1 MLFFRTFAVAMRKKL
16 YLYALYSLF
25 LLASCADKKPQQ
37 ELTPW
42 GTPVG
47 EVEAMDGSEED
58 GTAESTEDGDAGNQA
73 QQRGLSLSD
82 IQDNGELIMLT
93 VNGPTTYYDYHN
105 HGMGLQY
112 LLCEKFAQQ
121 IGVSLRVEECKDTTE
136 MIQKLQ
142 KGEGDIIAVPLPRH
156 ILKGGKTSP
165 GKTSPGKSS
174 AGKTSPGKS
183 SAGKTSPGKTS
194 DGKTLPDGN
203 HAADLQFC
211 GVTPDNGKTQWAV
224 IGGNKSLAD
233 TLNGWFKPKLIAEV
247 KKEESFLLS
256 TASIR
261 RHVYSPFLNRSK
273 GVISRYD
280 HLFMRYSGTA
290 RMDWRLMAA
299 QCYQE
304 SCFDPNAKSWAG
316 ACGLMQIMPS
326 TAAHLGLPMSAIHD
340 AEANVAAAARYMAEL
355 QGHFSDVGDPAQRAL
370 FALAAYNG
378 GFHHIRDAMA
388 LTRKHGGNP
397 QNWGHVREYVLRL
410 TQPAYYGDPVVK
422 YGYMR
427 GTETADYVDRIR
439 ARWSEY
445 CGGASFHES
454 YRGGSR
460 GPGIGRG
467 TDSFNGAPVKSK
479 RNYQRKY
486 HI

>member
-1 MLFFRTFAVAMRKKL
+1 MRKKL
-16 YLYALYSLF
+16 YLYAFYALI
-25 LLASCADKKPQQ
+25 LLGSCEEKKPQQ

-42 GTPVG
+42 GTPIG
-47 EVEAMDGSEED
+47 EVEGMSDGEEE
-58 GTAESTEDGDAGNQA
+58 GAEEAANKNTRQKGF
-73 QQRGLSLSD
+73 SLED
-82 IQDNGELIMLT
+82 IQENGELIMLT

-136 MIQKLQ
+136 MIQKLT
-142 KGEGDIIAVPLPRH
+142 KGEGDIITVPLSRKQT
-156 ILKGGKTSP
+156 KG
-165 GKTSPGKSS
+165 
-174 AGKTSPGKS
+174 
-183 SAGKTSPGKTS
+183 
-194 DGKTLPDGN
+194 
-203 HAADLQFC
+203 DLLFC
-211 GVTPDNGKTQWAV
+211 GVTPDSTRTQWAV
-224 IGGNKSLAD
+224 VGGNKSLAD
-233 TLNGWFKPKLIAEV
+233 TLNGWFKPKMIAET
-247 KKEESFLLS
+247 KKEENWLLS
-256 TASIR
+256 SASVT

-280 HLFMRYSGTA
+280 HLFQRYSGTA

-326 TAAHLGLPMSAIHD
+326 TADHLGLPMSAIHD
-340 AEANVAAAARYMAEL
+340 AESNVAAAAKYMAEL
-355 QGHFSDVGDPAQRAL
+355 QGHFSDIGDPTQRVL

-378 GFHHIRDAMA
+378 GFHHIRDAMT

-397 QNWGHVREYVLRL
+397 YNWGHVREYVLRL
-410 TQPAYYGDPVVK
+410 AQPAYYRDPVVK
-422 YGYMR
+422 YGFMR

-445 CGGASFHES
+445 CGGASFHDS

-460 GPGIGRG
+460 GIGG
-467 TDSFNGAPVKSK
+467 GAFHGAPMKSK

>member
-1 MLFFRTFAVAMRKKL
+1 MRKKL
-16 YLYALYSLF
+16 YLYAFYALI
-25 LLASCADKKPQQ
+25 LLGSCEEKKPQQ

-42 GTPVG
+42 GTPIG
-47 EVEAMDGSEED
+47 EVEGMSDGEEE
-58 GTAESTEDGDAGNQA
+58 GAEEAANKNTRQKGF
-73 QQRGLSLSD
+73 SLED
-82 IQDNGELIMLT
+82 IQENGELIMLT

-136 MIQKLQ
+136 MIQKLT
-142 KGEGDIIAVPLPRH
+142 KGEGDIIAVPLSRKQT
-156 ILKGGKTSP
+156 KG
-165 GKTSPGKSS
+165 
-174 AGKTSPGKS
+174 
-183 SAGKTSPGKTS
+183 
-194 DGKTLPDGN
+194 
-203 HAADLQFC
+203 DLLFC
-211 GVTPDNGKTQWAV
+211 GVTPDSTRTQWAV
-224 IGGNKSLAD
+224 VGGNKSLAD
-233 TLNGWFKPKLIAEV
+233 TLNGWFKPKMIAET
-247 KKEESFLLS
+247 KKEENWLLS
-256 TASIR
+256 SASVT

-280 HLFMRYSGTA
+280 HLFQRYSGTA

-326 TAAHLGLPMSAIHD
+326 TADHLGLPMSAIHD
-340 AEANVAAAARYMAEL
+340 AESNVAAAAKYMAEL
-355 QGHFSDVGDPAQRAL
+355 QGHFSDIGDPTQRVL

-378 GFHHIRDAMA
+378 GFHHIRDAMN

-397 QNWGHVREYVLRL
+397 YNWGHVREYVLRL
-410 TQPAYYGDPVVK
+410 AQPAYYRDPVVK
-422 YGYMR
+422 YGFMR

-445 CGGASFHES
+445 CGGASFHDS

-460 GPGIGRG
+460 GIGG
-467 TDSFNGAPVKSK
+467 GAFHGAPMKSK
-479 RNYQRKY
+479 RHYQGKY

>member
-1 MLFFRTFAVAMRKKL
+1 MRKKL
-16 YLYALYSLF
+16 YLYAFYALI
-25 LLASCADKKPQQ
+25 LLGSCEEKKPQQ

-42 GTPVG
+42 GTPIG
-47 EVEAMDGSEED
+47 EVEGMSDGEEE
-58 GTAESTEDGDAGNQA
+58 GAEEAANKNTRQKGF
-73 QQRGLSLSD
+73 SLED
-82 IQDNGELIMLT
+82 IQENGELIMLT

-136 MIQKLQ
+136 MIQKLT
-142 KGEGDIIAVPLPRH
+142 KGEGDIIAVPLSRKQT
-156 ILKGGKTSP
+156 KG
-165 GKTSPGKSS
+165 
-174 AGKTSPGKS
+174 
-183 SAGKTSPGKTS
+183 
-194 DGKTLPDGN
+194 
-203 HAADLQFC
+203 DLLFC
-211 GVTPDNGKTQWAV
+211 GVTPDSTRTQWAV
-224 IGGNKSLAD
+224 VGGNKSLAD
-233 TLNGWFKPKLIAEV
+233 TLNGWFKPKMIAET
-247 KKEESFLLS
+247 KKEENWLLS
-256 TASIR
+256 SASVT

-280 HLFMRYSGTA
+280 HLFQRYSGTA

-326 TAAHLGLPMSAIHD
+326 TADHLGLPMSAIHD
-340 AEANVAAAARYMAEL
+340 AESNVAAAAKYMAEL
-355 QGHFSDVGDPAQRAL
+355 QGHFSDIGDPTQRVL

-378 GFHHIRDAMA
+378 GFHHIRDAMT

-397 QNWGHVREYVLRL
+397 YNWGHVREYVLRL
-410 TQPAYYGDPVVK
+410 AQPAYYRDPVVK
-422 YGYMR
+422 YGFMR

-445 CGGASFHES
+445 CGGASFHDS
-454 YRGGSR
+454 YRGGNR
-460 GPGIGRG
+460 GIGG
-467 TDSFNGAPVKSK
+467 GAFHGAPMKSK
-479 RNYQRKY
+479 RHYQGKY

>member
-1 MLFFRTFAVAMRKKL
+1 MLDYTNILALICKLFCTFAPRMKNKV
-16 YLYALYSLF
+16 YLYALYAMF
-25 LLASCADKKPQQ
+25 LLISCADKKPQQ

-47 EVEAMDGSEED
+47 EVEGMDGGED
-58 GTAESTEDGDAGNQA
+58 SQTEDAKS
-73 QQRGLSLSD
+73 QQKSKHGLSLDD
-82 IQDNGELIMLT
+82 IQENGELIMLT

-105 HGMGLQY
+105 HGMGQQY

-142 KGEGDIIAVPLPRH
+142 RGEGDVIAVPLPR
-156 ILKGGKTSP
+156 KQTR
-165 GKTSPGKSS
+165 
-174 AGKTSPGKS
+174 
-183 SAGKTSPGKTS
+183 
-194 DGKTLPDGN
+194 GN
-203 HAADLQFC
+203 LLFC
-211 GVTPDNGKTQWAV
+211 GVTPDSTRTQWAV
-224 IGGNKSLAD
+224 VGGNKSLAD
-233 TLNGWFKPKLIAEV
+233 TLNRWFKPEMLAQV
-247 KKEESFLLS
+247 KREETWLLS
-256 TASIR
+256 SASIT

-280 HLFMRYSGTA
+280 HLFQRYSGTA

-340 AEANVAAAARYMAEL
+340 AEANIAASARYMAEL
-355 QGHFSDVGDPAQRAL
+355 QGHFQDVGDPSQRVL
-370 FALAAYNG
+370 FALASYNG
-378 GFHHIRDAMA
+378 GYFHIRDAMA

-397 QNWGHVREYVLRL
+397 YNWGSVREYVLRL
-410 TQPAYYGDPVVK
+410 SQPAYYHDPAVK

-445 CGGASFHES
+445 SGGARFHES
-454 YRGGSR
+454 YRGGAR
-460 GPGIGRG
+460 GSGAFGG
-467 TDSFNGAPVKSK
+467 GSFHGAPVKSK
-479 RNYQRKY
+479 RHYQNKY

>member
-1 MLFFRTFAVAMRKKL
+1 MRKKL
-16 YLYALYSLF
+16 YLYAFYALI
-25 LLASCADKKPQQ
+25 LLGSCENKKPQQ

-42 GTPVG
+42 GTPIG
-47 EVEAMDGSEED
+47 EVEGMSDGEEE
-58 GTAESTEDGDAGNQA
+58 GAEEAANKNTRQKGF
-73 QQRGLSLSD
+73 SLED
-82 IQDNGELIMLT
+82 IQENGELIMLT

-136 MIQKLQ
+136 MIQKLT
-142 KGEGDIIAVPLPRH
+142 KGEGDIIAVPLSRKQT
-156 ILKGGKTSP
+156 KG
-165 GKTSPGKSS
+165 
-174 AGKTSPGKS
+174 
-183 SAGKTSPGKTS
+183 
-194 DGKTLPDGN
+194 
-203 HAADLQFC
+203 DLLFC
-211 GVTPDNGKTQWAV
+211 GVTPDSTRTQWAV
-224 IGGNKSLAD
+224 VGGNKSLAD
-233 TLNGWFKPKLIAEV
+233 TLNGWFKPKMIAET
-247 KKEESFLLS
+247 KKEENWLLS
-256 TASIR
+256 SASVT

-280 HLFMRYSGTA
+280 HLFQRYSGTA

-326 TAAHLGLPMSAIHD
+326 TADHLGLPMSAIHD
-340 AEANVAAAARYMAEL
+340 AESNVAAAAKYMAEL
-355 QGHFSDVGDPAQRAL
+355 QGHFSDIGDPTQRVL

-378 GFHHIRDAMA
+378 GYHHIRDAMT

-397 QNWGHVREYVLRL
+397 YNWGHVREYVLRL
-410 TQPAYYGDPVVK
+410 AQPAYYRDPVVK
-422 YGYMR
+422 YGFMR

-445 CGGASFHES
+445 CGGASFHDS

-460 GPGIGRG
+460 GIGG
-467 TDSFNGAPVKSK
+467 GAFHGAPMKSK
-479 RNYQRKY
+479 RHYQGKY

>member
-1 MLFFRTFAVAMRKKL
+1 MRKKL
-16 YLYALYSLF
+16 YLYAFYALI
-25 LLASCADKKPQQ
+25 LLGSCEEKKPQQ

-42 GTPVG
+42 GTPIG
-47 EVEAMDGSEED
+47 EVEGMSDGEEE
-58 GTAESTEDGDAGNQA
+58 GAEEAANKNTRQKGF
-73 QQRGLSLSD
+73 SLED
-82 IQDNGELIMLT
+82 IQENGELIMLT

-136 MIQKLQ
+136 MIQKLT
-142 KGEGDIIAVPLPRH
+142 KGEGDIIAVPLSRKQA
-156 ILKGGKTSP
+156 KG
-165 GKTSPGKSS
+165 
-174 AGKTSPGKS
+174 
-183 SAGKTSPGKTS
+183 
-194 DGKTLPDGN
+194 
-203 HAADLQFC
+203 DLLFC
-211 GVTPDNGKTQWAV
+211 GVTPDSTRTQWAV
-224 IGGNKSLAD
+224 VGGNKSLAD
-233 TLNGWFKPKLIAEV
+233 TLNGWFKPKMIAET
-247 KKEESFLLS
+247 KKEENWLLS
-256 TASIR
+256 SASVT

-280 HLFMRYSGTA
+280 HLFQRYSGTA

-326 TAAHLGLPMSAIHD
+326 TADHLGLPMSAIHD
-340 AEANVAAAARYMAEL
+340 AESNVAAAAKYMAEL
-355 QGHFSDVGDPAQRAL
+355 QGHFSDIGDPTQRVL

-378 GFHHIRDAMA
+378 GFHHIRDAMT

-397 QNWGHVREYVLRL
+397 YNWGHVREYVLRL
-410 TQPAYYGDPVVK
+410 AQPAYYRDPVVK
-422 YGYMR
+422 YGFMR

-445 CGGASFHES
+445 CGGASFHDS

-460 GPGIGRG
+460 GIGG
-467 TDSFNGAPVKSK
+467 GAFHGAPMKSK
-479 RNYQRKY
+479 RHYQGKY

>member
-1 MLFFRTFAVAMRKKL
+1 MRKKL
-16 YLYALYSLF
+16 YLYTFYALI
-25 LLASCADKKPQQ
+25 LLGSCEEKKPQQ

-42 GTPVG
+42 GTPIG
-47 EVEAMDGSEED
+47 EVEGMSDGEEE
-58 GTAESTEDGDAGNQA
+58 GAEEAANKNTRQKGF
-73 QQRGLSLSD
+73 SLED
-82 IQDNGELIMLT
+82 IQENGELIMLT

-136 MIQKLQ
+136 MIQKLT
-142 KGEGDIIAVPLPRH
+142 KGEGDIIAVPLSRKQT
-156 ILKGGKTSP
+156 KG
-165 GKTSPGKSS
+165 
-174 AGKTSPGKS
+174 
-183 SAGKTSPGKTS
+183 
-194 DGKTLPDGN
+194 
-203 HAADLQFC
+203 DLLFC
-211 GVTPDNGKTQWAV
+211 GVTPDSTRTQWAV
-224 IGGNKSLAD
+224 VGGNKSLAD
-233 TLNGWFKPKLIAEV
+233 TLNGWFKPKMIAET
-247 KKEESFLLS
+247 KKEENWLLS
-256 TASIR
+256 SASVT

-280 HLFMRYSGTA
+280 HLFQRYSGTA

-326 TAAHLGLPMSAIHD
+326 TADHLGLPMSAIHD
-340 AEANVAAAARYMAEL
+340 AESNVAAAAKYMAEL
-355 QGHFSDVGDPAQRAL
+355 QGHFSDIGDPTQRVL

-378 GFHHIRDAMA
+378 GFHHIRDAMN

-397 QNWGHVREYVLRL
+397 YNWGHVREYVLRL
-410 TQPAYYGDPVVK
+410 AQPAYYRDPVVK
-422 YGYMR
+422 YGFMR

-445 CGGASFHES
+445 CGGASFHDS

-460 GPGIGRG
+460 GIGG
-467 TDSFNGAPVKSK
+467 GAFHGAPMKSK
-479 RNYQRKY
+479 RHYQGKY

>member
-1 MLFFRTFAVAMRKKL
+1 MKNKV
-16 YLYALYSLF
+16 YLYALYALI

-47 EVEAMDGSEED
+47 EVEGMDGGED
-58 GTAESTEDGDAGNQA
+58 GQADGEKSPQKPKH
-73 QQRGLSLSD
+73 GLSLND
-82 IQDNGELIMLT
+82 IQENGELIMLT

-105 HGMGLQY
+105 HGMGQQY

-142 KGEGDIIAVPLPRH
+142 AGQGDVIAVPLPR
-156 ILKGGKTSP
+156 KQTR
-165 GKTSPGKSS
+165 
-174 AGKTSPGKS
+174 
-183 SAGKTSPGKTS
+183 
-194 DGKTLPDGN
+194 GN
-203 HAADLQFC
+203 LLFC
-211 GVTPDNGKTQWAV
+211 GVTPDNTRTQWAV
-224 IGGNKSLAD
+224 VGGNKSLAD
-233 TLNGWFKPKLIAEV
+233 TLNRWFKPEMLAQV
-247 KKEESFLLS
+247 KREETWLLS
-256 TASIR
+256 SASIT

-280 HLFMRYSGTA
+280 HLFQRYSGTA

-340 AEANVAAAARYMAEL
+340 AEANIAASARYMAEL
-355 QGHFSDVGDPAQRAL
+355 QGHFQDVGDPSQRVL
-370 FALAAYNG
+370 FALASYNG
-378 GFHHIRDAMA
+378 GYFHIRDAMA

-397 QNWGHVREYVLRL
+397 YNWGSVREYVLRL
-410 TQPAYYGDPVVK
+410 SQPAYYHDPAVK

-445 CGGASFHES
+445 SGGASFHES
-454 YRGGSR
+454 YRGGAR
-460 GPGIGRG
+460 GSSGFGG
-467 TDSFNGAPVKSK
+467 GGFHGAPVKSK
-479 RNYQRKY
+479 RHYQNKY

>member
-1 MLFFRTFAVAMRKKL
+1 MRKKL
-16 YLYALYSLF
+16 YLYAFYALI
-25 LLASCADKKPQQ
+25 LLGSCEEKKPQQ

-42 GTPVG
+42 GTPIG
-47 EVEAMDGSEED
+47 EVEGMSDGEEE
-58 GTAESTEDGDAGNQA
+58 GAEEAANKNTRQKGF
-73 QQRGLSLSD
+73 SLED
-82 IQDNGELIMLT
+82 IQENGELIMLT

-136 MIQKLQ
+136 MIQKLT
-142 KGEGDIIAVPLPRH
+142 KGEGDIIAVPLSRKQT
-156 ILKGGKTSP
+156 KG
-165 GKTSPGKSS
+165 
-174 AGKTSPGKS
+174 
-183 SAGKTSPGKTS
+183 
-194 DGKTLPDGN
+194 
-203 HAADLQFC
+203 DLLFC
-211 GVTPDNGKTQWAV
+211 GVTPDSTRTQWAV
-224 IGGNKSLAD
+224 VGGNKSLAD
-233 TLNGWFKPKLIAEV
+233 TLNGWFKPKMIVET
-247 KKEESFLLS
+247 KKEENWLLS
-256 TASIR
+256 SASVT

-280 HLFMRYSGTA
+280 HLFQRYSGTA

-326 TAAHLGLPMSAIHD
+326 TADHLGLPMSAIHD
-340 AEANVAAAARYMAEL
+340 AESNVAAAAKYMAEL
-355 QGHFSDVGDPAQRAL
+355 QGHFSDIGDPTQRVL

-378 GFHHIRDAMA
+378 GFHHIRDAMT

-397 QNWGHVREYVLRL
+397 YNWGHVREYVLRL
-410 TQPAYYGDPVVK
+410 AQPAYYRDPVVK
-422 YGYMR
+422 YGFMR

-445 CGGASFHES
+445 CGGASFHDS

-460 GPGIGRG
+460 GIGG
-467 TDSFNGAPVKSK
+467 GAFHGAPMKSK
-479 RNYQRKY
+479 RHYQGKY

>member
-1 MLFFRTFAVAMRKKL
+1 MRKKL
-16 YLYALYSLF
+16 YLYAFYALI
-25 LLASCADKKPQQ
+25 LLGSCEEKKPQQ

-42 GTPVG
+42 GTPIG
-47 EVEAMDGSEED
+47 EVESMSDGEEE
-58 GTAESTEDGDAGNQA
+58 GAEEAANKNTIQKGF
-73 QQRGLSLSD
+73 SLED
-82 IQDNGELIMLT
+82 IQENGELIMLT

-136 MIQKLQ
+136 MIQKLT
-142 KGEGDIIAVPLPRH
+142 KGEGDIIAVPLSRKQT
-156 ILKGGKTSP
+156 KG
-165 GKTSPGKSS
+165 
-174 AGKTSPGKS
+174 
-183 SAGKTSPGKTS
+183 
-194 DGKTLPDGN
+194 
-203 HAADLQFC
+203 DLLFC
-211 GVTPDNGKTQWAV
+211 GVTPDSTRTQWAV
-224 IGGNKSLAD
+224 VGGNKSLAD
-233 TLNGWFKPKLIAEV
+233 TLNGWFKPKMIAEP
-247 KKEESFLLS
+247 KKEENWLLS
-256 TASIR
+256 TASVT

-280 HLFMRYSGTA
+280 HLFQRYSGTA

-326 TAAHLGLPMSAIHD
+326 TADHLGLPMSAIHD
-340 AEANVAAAARYMAEL
+340 AESNVAAAAKYMAEL
-355 QGHFSDVGDPAQRAL
+355 QGHFSDIGDPTQRVL

-378 GFHHIRDAMA
+378 GFHHIRDAMT

-397 QNWGHVREYVLRL
+397 YNWGHVREYVLRL
-410 TQPAYYGDPVVK
+410 AQPAYYRDPVVK
-422 YGYMR
+422 YGFMR

-445 CGGASFHES
+445 CGGASFHDS

-460 GPGIGRG
+460 GIGG
-467 TDSFNGAPVKSK
+467 GAFHGAPMKSK
-479 RNYQRKY
+479 RHYQGKY

>member
-47 EVEAMDGSEED
+47 EVESMDGSDEE
-58 GTAESTEDGDAGNQA
+58 ESDENAADGDAGAQA

-156 ILKGGKTSP
+156 ILKGGKS
-165 GKTSPGKSS
+165 SAGKSS
-174 AGKTSPGKS
+174 AGKSSGGKNQAAGKS
-183 SAGKTSPGKTS
+183 S
-194 DGKTLPDGN
+194 DGKTLPNGN

-224 IGGNKSLAD
+224 VGGNKSLAD

-410 TQPAYYGDPVVK
+410 TQPAYYRDPAVK
-422 YGYMR
+422 YGFMR

-479 RNYQRKY
+479 RNYQKKY

>member
-1 MLFFRTFAVAMRKKL
+1 MRKKL
-16 YLYALYSLF
+16 YLYAFYALI
-25 LLASCADKKPQQ
+25 LLGSCEEKKPQQ

-42 GTPVG
+42 GTPIG
-47 EVEAMDGSEED
+47 EVEGMSDGEE
-58 GTAESTEDGDAGNQA
+58 GTADESANKNKRQKGF
-73 QQRGLSLSD
+73 SLED
-82 IQDNGELIMLT
+82 IQENGELIMLT

-136 MIQKLQ
+136 MIQKLS
-142 KGEGDIIAVPLPRH
+142 KGEGDIIAVPLSRKQT
-156 ILKGGKTSP
+156 KG
-165 GKTSPGKSS
+165 
-174 AGKTSPGKS
+174 
-183 SAGKTSPGKTS
+183 
-194 DGKTLPDGN
+194 
-203 HAADLQFC
+203 DLLFC
-211 GVTPDNGKTQWAV
+211 GVTPDSTRTQWAV
-224 IGGNKSLAD
+224 VGGNKSLAD
-233 TLNGWFKPKLIAEV
+233 TLNGWFKPKMIAET
-247 KKEESFLLS
+247 KKEESWLLS
-256 TASIR
+256 SASVT

-280 HLFMRYSGTA
+280 HLFQRYSGTA

-326 TAAHLGLPMSAIHD
+326 TADHLGLPMSAIHD
-340 AEANVAAAARYMAEL
+340 AESNVAAAAKYMAEL
-355 QGHFSDVGDPAQRAL
+355 QGHFSDIGDPTQRVL

-378 GFHHIRDAMA
+378 GFHHIRDAMN

-397 QNWGHVREYVLRL
+397 YNWGHVREYVLRL
-410 TQPAYYGDPVVK
+410 AQPAYYRDPVVK
-422 YGYMR
+422 YGFMR

-445 CGGASFHES
+445 CGDASFHDS

-460 GPGIGRG
+460 GIGG
-467 TDSFNGAPVKSK
+467 GAFHGAPMKSK
-479 RNYQRKY
+479 RHYQGKY

>member
-1 MLFFRTFAVAMRKKL
+1 MKNKV
-16 YLYALYSLF
+16 YLYAIYALLS
-25 LLASCADKKPQQ
+25 LASCADKKPQQ

-47 EVEAMDGSEED
+47 EEAGVSDSEGAE
-58 GTAESTEDGDAGNQA
+58 GGKAQTAQSIA
-73 QQRGLSLSD
+73 QKGLSLED

-136 MIQKLQ
+136 MLNKLD
-142 KGEGDIIAVPLPRH
+142 KGEGDIIAVPLPKD
-156 ILKGGKTSP
+156 IMKTP
-165 GKTSPGKSS
+165 NKLNRAKNRD
-174 AGKTSPGKS
+174 KQN
-183 SAGKTSPGKTS
+183 
-194 DGKTLPDGN
+194 GN
-203 HAADLQFC
+203 LLFC
-211 GVTPDNGKTQWAV
+211 GVTPDSGKTQWAV
-224 IGGNKSLAD
+224 VGGNTSLAD
-233 TLNGWFKPKLIAEV
+233 TLNRWFKPQMIAEA
-247 KKEESFLLS
+247 KREESWLLS
-256 TASIR
+256 SASIT

-326 TAAHLGLPMSAIHD
+326 TAAHLGLPMSVIHEP
-340 AEANVAAAARYMAEL
+340 EANVAAAARYMAEL
-355 QGHFSDVGDPAQRAL
+355 QGHFSDVGDPAQRVL

-397 QNWGHVREYVLRL
+397 QNWGSVREFVLRL
-410 TQPAYYGDPVVK
+410 SQPAYYCDPTVK

-445 CGGASFHES
+445 NGGASFHES

-460 GPGIGRG
+460 GSSGFGGG
-467 TDSFNGAPVKSK
+467 TFHGAPMRSK
-479 RNYQRKY
+479 RHYQGKY

>member
-1 MLFFRTFAVAMRKKL
+1 MRKKL
-16 YLYALYSLF
+16 YLYAFYALI
-25 LLASCADKKPQQ
+25 LLGSCEEKKPQQ

-42 GTPVG
+42 GTPIG
-47 EVEAMDGSEED
+47 EVEGMSDGEEGAAD
-58 GTAESTEDGDAGNQA
+58 ESANKNTRQKGF
-73 QQRGLSLSD
+73 SLED
-82 IQDNGELIMLT
+82 IQENGELIMLT

-136 MIQKLQ
+136 MIQKLT
-142 KGEGDIIAVPLPRH
+142 KGEGDIIAVPLSRKQT
-156 ILKGGKTSP
+156 KG
-165 GKTSPGKSS
+165 
-174 AGKTSPGKS
+174 
-183 SAGKTSPGKTS
+183 
-194 DGKTLPDGN
+194 
-203 HAADLQFC
+203 DLLFC
-211 GVTPDNGKTQWAV
+211 GVTPDSTRTQWAV
-224 IGGNKSLAD
+224 VGGNKSLAD
-233 TLNGWFKPKLIAEV
+233 TLNGWFKPKMIAET
-247 KKEESFLLS
+247 KKEENWLLS
-256 TASIR
+256 SASVT

-280 HLFMRYSGTA
+280 HLFQRYSGTA

-326 TAAHLGLPMSAIHD
+326 TADHLGLPMSAIHD
-340 AEANVAAAARYMAEL
+340 AESNVAAAAKYMAEL
-355 QGHFSDVGDPAQRAL
+355 QGHFSDIGDPTQRVL

-378 GFHHIRDAMA
+378 GFHHIRDAMN

-397 QNWGHVREYVLRL
+397 YNWGHVREYVLRL
-410 TQPAYYGDPVVK
+410 AQPAYYRDPVVK
-422 YGYMR
+422 YGFMR

-445 CGGASFHES
+445 CGGASFHDS
-454 YRGGSR
+454 YHGGSR
-460 GPGIGRG
+460 GIGG
-467 TDSFNGAPVKSK
+467 GAFHGAPMKSK
-479 RNYQRKY
+479 RHYQGKY

>member
-1 MLFFRTFAVAMRKKL
+1 MRKKL
-16 YLYALYSLF
+16 YLYAFYALI
-25 LLASCADKKPQQ
+25 LLGSCEEKKPQQ

-42 GTPVG
+42 GTPIG
-47 EVEAMDGSEED
+47 EVEGMSDGEEE
-58 GTAESTEDGDAGNQA
+58 GAEEAANKNTRQKGF
-73 QQRGLSLSD
+73 SLED
-82 IQDNGELIMLT
+82 IQENGELIMLT

-136 MIQKLQ
+136 MIQKLT
-142 KGEGDIIAVPLPRH
+142 KGEGDIIAVPLSRKQT
-156 ILKGGKTSP
+156 KG
-165 GKTSPGKSS
+165 
-174 AGKTSPGKS
+174 
-183 SAGKTSPGKTS
+183 
-194 DGKTLPDGN
+194 
-203 HAADLQFC
+203 DLLFC
-211 GVTPDNGKTQWAV
+211 GVTPDSTRTQWAV
-224 IGGNKSLAD
+224 VGGNKSLAD
-233 TLNGWFKPKLIAEV
+233 TLNGWFKPKMIAET
-247 KKEESFLLS
+247 KKEESWLLS
-256 TASIR
+256 SASVT

-280 HLFMRYSGTA
+280 HLFQRYSGTA

-326 TAAHLGLPMSAIHD
+326 TADHLGLPMSAIHD
-340 AEANVAAAARYMAEL
+340 AESNVAAAAKYMAEL
-355 QGHFSDVGDPAQRAL
+355 QGHFSDIGDPTQRVL

-378 GFHHIRDAMA
+378 GFHHIRDAMN

-397 QNWGHVREYVLRL
+397 YNWGHVREYVLRL
-410 TQPAYYGDPVVK
+410 AQPAYYRDPVVK
-422 YGYMR
+422 YGFMR

-445 CGGASFHES
+445 CGGASFHDS

-460 GPGIGRG
+460 GIGG
-467 TDSFNGAPVKSK
+467 GAFHGAPMKSK
-479 RNYQRKY
+479 RHYQGKY

>member
-1 MLFFRTFAVAMRKKL
+1 MRKKL
-16 YLYALYSLF
+16 YLYAFYALI
-25 LLASCADKKPQQ
+25 LLGSCEEKKPQQ

-42 GTPVG
+42 GTPIG
-47 EVEAMDGSEED
+47 EVEGMSDGEEEGAD
-58 GTAESTEDGDAGNQA
+58 ESANKNKRQKGF
-73 QQRGLSLSD
+73 SLED
-82 IQDNGELIMLT
+82 IQENGELIMLT

-136 MIQKLQ
+136 MIQKLT
-142 KGEGDIIAVPLPRH
+142 KGEGDIIAVPLSRKQT
-156 ILKGGKTSP
+156 KG
-165 GKTSPGKSS
+165 
-174 AGKTSPGKS
+174 
-183 SAGKTSPGKTS
+183 
-194 DGKTLPDGN
+194 
-203 HAADLQFC
+203 DLLFC
-211 GVTPDNGKTQWAV
+211 GVTPDSTRTQWAV
-224 IGGNKSLAD
+224 VGGNKSLAD
-233 TLNGWFKPKLIAEV
+233 TLNGWFKPKMIAET
-247 KKEESFLLS
+247 KKEENWLLS
-256 TASIR
+256 SASVT

-280 HLFMRYSGTA
+280 HLFQRYSGTA

-326 TAAHLGLPMSAIHD
+326 TADHLGLPMSAIHD
-340 AEANVAAAARYMAEL
+340 AESNVAAAAKYMAEL
-355 QGHFSDVGDPAQRAL
+355 QGHFSDIGDPTQRVL

-378 GFHHIRDAMA
+378 GFHHIRDAMN

-397 QNWGHVREYVLRL
+397 YNWGHVREYVLRL
-410 TQPAYYGDPVVK
+410 AQPAYYRDPVVK
-422 YGYMR
+422 YGFMR

-445 CGGASFHES
+445 CGGASFHDS

-460 GPGIGRG
+460 GIGG
-467 TDSFNGAPVKSK
+467 GAFHGAPMKSK
-479 RNYQRKY
+479 RHYQGKY

>member
-1 MLFFRTFAVAMRKKL
+1 MLFFCTFAVAMRKKL
-16 YLYALYSLF
+16 YLYTLYSLF

-47 EVEAMDGSEED
+47 EVESMDGSDEE
-58 GTAESTEDGDAGNQA
+58 ESDENAADGDAGFQA

-136 MIQKLQ
+136 MIQKLT
-142 KGEGDIIAVPLPRH
+142 KGEGDIIAVPLSRKQT
-156 ILKGGKTSP
+156 KG
-165 GKTSPGKSS
+165 
-174 AGKTSPGKS
+174 
-183 SAGKTSPGKTS
+183 
-194 DGKTLPDGN
+194 
-203 HAADLQFC
+203 DLLFC
-211 GVTPDNGKTQWAV
+211 GVTPDSTRTQWAV
-224 IGGNKSLAD
+224 VGGNKSLAD
-233 TLNGWFKPKLIAEV
+233 TLNGWFKPKMIAET
-247 KKEESFLLS
+247 KKEENWLLS
-256 TASIR
+256 SASVT

-280 HLFMRYSGTA
+280 HLFQRYSGTA

-326 TAAHLGLPMSAIHD
+326 TADHLGLPMSAIHD
-340 AEANVAAAARYMAEL
+340 AESNVAAAAKYMAEL
-355 QGHFSDVGDPAQRAL
+355 QGHFSDIGDPTQRVL

-378 GFHHIRDAMA
+378 GFHHIRDAMN

-397 QNWGHVREYVLRL
+397 YNWGHVREYVLRL
-410 TQPAYYGDPVVK
+410 AQPAYYRDPVVK
-422 YGYMR
+422 YGFMR

-445 CGGASFHES
+445 CGGASFHDS

-460 GPGIGRG
+460 GIGG
-467 TDSFNGAPVKSK
+467 GAFHGAPMKSK
-479 RNYQRKY
+479 RHYQGKY

>member
-1 MLFFRTFAVAMRKKL
+1 MRKKL
-16 YLYALYSLF
+16 YLYAFYALI
-25 LLASCADKKPQQ
+25 LLGSCENKKPQQ

-42 GTPVG
+42 GTPIG
-47 EVEAMDGSEED
+47 EVEGMSDGEEE
-58 GTAESTEDGDAGNQA
+58 GAEEAANKNKRQKGF
-73 QQRGLSLSD
+73 SLED
-82 IQDNGELIMLT
+82 IQENGELIMLT

-136 MIQKLQ
+136 MIQKLT
-142 KGEGDIIAVPLPRH
+142 KGEGDIIAVPLSRKQT
-156 ILKGGKTSP
+156 KG
-165 GKTSPGKSS
+165 
-174 AGKTSPGKS
+174 
-183 SAGKTSPGKTS
+183 
-194 DGKTLPDGN
+194 
-203 HAADLQFC
+203 DLLFC
-211 GVTPDNGKTQWAV
+211 GVTPDSTRTQWAV
-224 IGGNKSLAD
+224 VGGNKSLAD
-233 TLNGWFKPKLIAEV
+233 TLNGWFKPKMIAET
-247 KKEESFLLS
+247 KKEENWLLS
-256 TASIR
+256 SASVT

-280 HLFMRYSGTA
+280 HLFQRYSGTA

-326 TAAHLGLPMSAIHD
+326 TADHLGLPMSAIHD
-340 AEANVAAAARYMAEL
+340 AESNVAAAAKYMAEL
-355 QGHFSDVGDPAQRAL
+355 QGHFSDIGDPTQRVL

-378 GFHHIRDAMA
+378 GFHHIRDAMN

-397 QNWGHVREYVLRL
+397 YNWGHVREYVLRL
-410 TQPAYYGDPVVK
+410 AQPAYYRDPVVK
-422 YGYMR
+422 YGFMR

-445 CGGASFHES
+445 CGGASFHDS

-460 GPGIGRG
+460 GIGG
-467 TDSFNGAPVKSK
+467 GAFHGAPMKSK
-479 RNYQRKY
+479 RHYQGKY

>member
-1 MLFFRTFAVAMRKKL
+1 MRKKL
-16 YLYALYSLF
+16 YLYAFYALI
-25 LLASCADKKPQQ
+25 LLGSCEEKKPQQ

-42 GTPVG
+42 GTPIG
-47 EVEAMDGSEED
+47 EVEGMSDGEEGAAD
-58 GTAESTEDGDAGNQA
+58 ESANKNKRQKGF
-73 QQRGLSLSD
+73 SLED
-82 IQDNGELIMLT
+82 IQENGELIMLT

-136 MIQKLQ
+136 MIQKLT
-142 KGEGDIIAVPLPRH
+142 KGEGDIIAVPLSRKQP
-156 ILKGGKTSP
+156 KG
-165 GKTSPGKSS
+165 
-174 AGKTSPGKS
+174 
-183 SAGKTSPGKTS
+183 
-194 DGKTLPDGN
+194 
-203 HAADLQFC
+203 DLLFC
-211 GVTPDNGKTQWAV
+211 GVTPDSTRTQWAV
-224 IGGNKSLAD
+224 VGGNKSLAD
-233 TLNGWFKPKLIAEV
+233 TLNGWFKPKMIAET
-247 KKEESFLLS
+247 KKEENWLLS
-256 TASIR
+256 SASVT

-280 HLFMRYSGTA
+280 HLFQRYSGTA

-326 TAAHLGLPMSAIHD
+326 TADHLGLPMSAIHD
-340 AEANVAAAARYMAEL
+340 AESNVAAAAKYMAEL
-355 QGHFSDVGDPAQRAL
+355 QGHFSDIGDPTQRVL

-378 GFHHIRDAMA
+378 GFHHIRDAMN

-397 QNWGHVREYVLRL
+397 YNWGHVREYVLRL
-410 TQPAYYGDPVVK
+410 AQPAYYRDPVVK
-422 YGYMR
+422 YGFMR

-445 CGGASFHES
+445 CGGASFHDS

-460 GPGIGRG
+460 GIGG
-467 TDSFNGAPVKSK
+467 GAFHGAPMKSK
-479 RNYQRKY
+479 RHYQVNTIYSIKASAY
-486 HI
+486 VFAEAFYVSMNIK

>member
-1 MLFFRTFAVAMRKKL
+1 MRKKL
-16 YLYALYSLF
+16 YLYAFYALI
-25 LLASCADKKPQQ
+25 LLGSCEEKKPQQ

-42 GTPVG
+42 GTPIG
-47 EVEAMDGSEED
+47 EVKGMSDGEE
-58 GTAESTEDGDAGNQA
+58 GTADESANKNKRQKGF
-73 QQRGLSLSD
+73 SLED
-82 IQDNGELIMLT
+82 IQENGELIMLT

-136 MIQKLQ
+136 MIQKLT
-142 KGEGDIIAVPLPRH
+142 KGEGDIIAVPLSRKQT
-156 ILKGGKTSP
+156 KG
-165 GKTSPGKSS
+165 
-174 AGKTSPGKS
+174 
-183 SAGKTSPGKTS
+183 
-194 DGKTLPDGN
+194 
-203 HAADLQFC
+203 DLLFC
-211 GVTPDNGKTQWAV
+211 GVTPDSTRTQWAV
-224 IGGNKSLAD
+224 VGGNKSLAD
-233 TLNGWFKPKLIAEV
+233 TLNGWFKPKMIAET
-247 KKEESFLLS
+247 KKEENWLLS
-256 TASIR
+256 SASVT

-280 HLFMRYSGTA
+280 YLFQRYSGTA

-326 TAAHLGLPMSAIHD
+326 TADHLGLPMSAIHD
-340 AEANVAAAARYMAEL
+340 AESNVAAAAKYMAEL
-355 QGHFSDVGDPAQRAL
+355 QGHFSDIGDPTQRVL

-378 GFHHIRDAMA
+378 GFHHIRDAMN

-397 QNWGHVREYVLRL
+397 YNWGHVREYVLRL
-410 TQPAYYGDPVVK
+410 AQPAYYRDPVVK
-422 YGYMR
+422 YGFMR

-445 CGGASFHES
+445 CGGASFHDS
-454 YRGGSR
+454 YRGGR
-460 GPGIGRG
+460 RGIGG
-467 TDSFNGAPVKSK
+467 GAFHGAPMKSK
-479 RNYQRKY
+479 RHYQGKY

>member
-1 MLFFRTFAVAMRKKL
+1 MRKKL
-16 YLYALYSLF
+16 YLYAFYALI
-25 LLASCADKKPQQ
+25 LLGSCEEKKPQQ

-42 GTPVG
+42 GTPIG
-47 EVEAMDGSEED
+47 EVESMSDGEEE
-58 GTAESTEDGDAGNQA
+58 GAEEAANKNTIQKGF
-73 QQRGLSLSD
+73 SLED
-82 IQDNGELIMLT
+82 IQENGELIMLT

-136 MIQKLQ
+136 MIQKLT
-142 KGEGDIIAVPLPRH
+142 KGEGDIIAVPLSRKQT
-156 ILKGGKTSP
+156 KG
-165 GKTSPGKSS
+165 
-174 AGKTSPGKS
+174 
-183 SAGKTSPGKTS
+183 
-194 DGKTLPDGN
+194 
-203 HAADLQFC
+203 DLLFC
-211 GVTPDNGKTQWAV
+211 GVTPDSTRTQWAV
-224 IGGNKSLAD
+224 VGGNKSLAD
-233 TLNGWFKPKLIAEV
+233 TLNGWFKPKMIAET
-247 KKEESFLLS
+247 KKEENWLLS
-256 TASIR
+256 TASVT

-280 HLFMRYSGTA
+280 HLFQRYSGTA

-326 TAAHLGLPMSAIHD
+326 TADHLGLPMSAIHD
-340 AEANVAAAARYMAEL
+340 AESNVAAAAKYMAEL
-355 QGHFSDVGDPAQRAL
+355 QGHFSDIGDPTQRVL

-378 GFHHIRDAMA
+378 GFHHIRDAMT

-397 QNWGHVREYVLRL
+397 YNWGHVREYVLRL
-410 TQPAYYGDPVVK
+410 AQPAYYRNPVVK
-422 YGYMR
+422 YGFMR

-445 CGGASFHES
+445 CGGASFHDS

-460 GPGIGRG
+460 GIGG
-467 TDSFNGAPVKSK
+467 GAFHGAPMKSK
-479 RNYQRKY
+479 RHYQGKY

>member
-1 MLFFRTFAVAMRKKL
+1 MRKKL
-16 YLYALYSLF
+16 YLYAFYALI
-25 LLASCADKKPQQ
+25 LLGSCEEKKPQQ

-42 GTPVG
+42 GTPIG
-47 EVEAMDGSEED
+47 EVEGMSDGEEE
-58 GTAESTEDGDAGNQA
+58 GAEEAANKNTRQKGF
-73 QQRGLSLSD
+73 SLED
-82 IQDNGELIMLT
+82 IQENGELIMLT

-136 MIQKLQ
+136 MIQKLT
-142 KGEGDIIAVPLPRH
+142 KGEGDIIAVPLSRKQT
-156 ILKGGKTSP
+156 KG
-165 GKTSPGKSS
+165 
-174 AGKTSPGKS
+174 
-183 SAGKTSPGKTS
+183 
-194 DGKTLPDGN
+194 
-203 HAADLQFC
+203 DLLFC
-211 GVTPDNGKTQWAV
+211 GVTPDSTRTQWAV
-224 IGGNKSLAD
+224 VGGNKSLAD
-233 TLNGWFKPKLIAEV
+233 TLNGWFKPKMIAET
-247 KKEESFLLS
+247 KKEENWLLS
-256 TASIR
+256 SASVT

-280 HLFMRYSGTA
+280 HLFQRYSGTA

-326 TAAHLGLPMSAIHD
+326 TADHLGLPMSAIHD
-340 AEANVAAAARYMAEL
+340 AESNVAAAAKYMAEL
-355 QGHFSDVGDPAQRAL
+355 QGHFSDIGDPTQRVL

-378 GFHHIRDAMA
+378 GFHHIRDAMT

-397 QNWGHVREYVLRL
+397 YNWGHVREYVLRL
-410 TQPAYYGDPVVK
+410 AQPAYYRDPVVK
-422 YGYMR
+422 YGFMR

-445 CGGASFHES
+445 CGGASFHDS

-460 GPGIGRG
+460 GIGG
-467 TDSFNGAPVKSK
+467 GAFHGAPMKSK
-479 RNYQRKY
+479 RHYQGKY

>member
-1 MLFFRTFAVAMRKKL
+1 MRKKL
-16 YLYALYSLF
+16 YLYAFYALI
-25 LLASCADKKPQQ
+25 LLGSCEEKKPQQ

-42 GTPVG
+42 GTPIG
-47 EVEAMDGSEED
+47 EVESMSDGEEE
-58 GTAESTEDGDAGNQA
+58 GAEEAANKNTIQKGF
-73 QQRGLSLSD
+73 SLED
-82 IQDNGELIMLT
+82 IQENGELIMLT

-136 MIQKLQ
+136 MIQKLT
-142 KGEGDIIAVPLPRH
+142 KGEGDIIAVPLSRKQT
-156 ILKGGKTSP
+156 KG
-165 GKTSPGKSS
+165 
-174 AGKTSPGKS
+174 
-183 SAGKTSPGKTS
+183 
-194 DGKTLPDGN
+194 
-203 HAADLQFC
+203 DLLFC
-211 GVTPDNGKTQWAV
+211 GVTPDSTRTQWAV
-224 IGGNKSLAD
+224 VGGNKSLAD
-233 TLNGWFKPKLIAEV
+233 TLNGWFKPKMIAET
-247 KKEESFLLS
+247 KKEENWLLS
-256 TASIR
+256 TASVT

-280 HLFMRYSGTA
+280 HLFQRYSGTA

-326 TAAHLGLPMSAIHD
+326 TADHLGLPMSAIHD
-340 AEANVAAAARYMAEL
+340 AESNVAAAAKYMAEL
-355 QGHFSDVGDPAQRAL
+355 QGHFSDIGDPTQRVL

-378 GFHHIRDAMA
+378 GFHHIRDAMN

-397 QNWGHVREYVLRL
+397 YNWGHVREYVLRL
-410 TQPAYYGDPVVK
+410 AQPAYYRDPVVK
-422 YGYMR
+422 YGFMR

-445 CGGASFHES
+445 CGGASFHDS

-460 GPGIGRG
+460 GIGG
-467 TDSFNGAPVKSK
+467 GAFHGAPMKSK
-479 RNYQRKY
+479 RHYQGKY

>member
-1 MLFFRTFAVAMRKKL
+1 MRKKL
-16 YLYALYSLF
+16 YLYAFYALI
-25 LLASCADKKPQQ
+25 LLGSCEEKKPQQ

-42 GTPVG
+42 GTPIG
-47 EVEAMDGSEED
+47 EVEGMSDGEEE
-58 GTAESTEDGDAGNQA
+58 GAEEAANKNTRQKGF
-73 QQRGLSLSD
+73 SLED
-82 IQDNGELIMLT
+82 IQENGELIMLT

-136 MIQKLQ
+136 MIQKLT
-142 KGEGDIIAVPLPRH
+142 KGEGDIIAVPLSRKQT
-156 ILKGGKTSP
+156 KG
-165 GKTSPGKSS
+165 
-174 AGKTSPGKS
+174 
-183 SAGKTSPGKTS
+183 
-194 DGKTLPDGN
+194 
-203 HAADLQFC
+203 DLLFC
-211 GVTPDNGKTQWAV
+211 GVTPDSTRTQWAV
-224 IGGNKSLAD
+224 VGGNKSLAD
-233 TLNGWFKPKLIAEV
+233 TLNGWFKPKMIAET
-247 KKEESFLLS
+247 KKEENWLLS
-256 TASIR
+256 SASVT

-280 HLFMRYSGTA
+280 HLFQRYSGTA

-304 SCFDPNAKSWAG
+304 SCFDPNARSWAG

-326 TAAHLGLPMSAIHD
+326 TADHLGLPMSAIHD
-340 AEANVAAAARYMAEL
+340 AESNVAAAAKYMAEL
-355 QGHFSDVGDPAQRAL
+355 QGHFSDIGDPTQRVL

-378 GFHHIRDAMA
+378 GFHHIRDAMT

-397 QNWGHVREYVLRL
+397 YNWGHVREYVLRL
-410 TQPAYYGDPVVK
+410 AQPAYYRDPVVK
-422 YGYMR
+422 YGFMR

-445 CGGASFHES
+445 CGGASFHDS

-460 GPGIGRG
+460 GIGG
-467 TDSFNGAPVKSK
+467 GAFHGAPMKSK
-479 RNYQRKY
+479 RHYQGKY

>member
-47 EVEAMDGSEED
+47 EVEAMDGSDED
-58 GTAESTEDGDAGNQA
+58 AADEDAADGDAGAQA

-156 ILKGGKTSP
+156 ILKGGK
-165 GKTSPGKSS
+165 SS
-174 AGKTSPGKS
+174 AGKTSAGKS
-183 SAGKTSPGKTS
+183 SGGKNQAAGKSS

-460 GPGIGRG
+460 GPHIGRG
-467 TDSFNGAPVKSK
+467 ADSFNGAPVKSK

>member
-1 MLFFRTFAVAMRKKL
+1 MLDYTNILALICKLFCTFAPRMKNKV
-16 YLYALYSLF
+16 YLYALYAMF
-25 LLASCADKKPQQ
+25 LLISCADKKPQQ

-47 EVEAMDGSEED
+47 EVEGMDGGED
-58 GTAESTEDGDAGNQA
+58 SQTEDAKS
-73 QQRGLSLSD
+73 QQKSKHGLSLDD
-82 IQDNGELIMLT
+82 IQENGELIMLT

-105 HGMGLQY
+105 HGMGQQY

-142 KGEGDIIAVPLPRH
+142 RGEGDVIAVPLPR
-156 ILKGGKTSP
+156 KQTR
-165 GKTSPGKSS
+165 
-174 AGKTSPGKS
+174 
-183 SAGKTSPGKTS
+183 
-194 DGKTLPDGN
+194 GN
-203 HAADLQFC
+203 LLFC
-211 GVTPDNGKTQWAV
+211 GVTPDSTRTQWAV
-224 IGGNKSLAD
+224 VGGNKSLAD
-233 TLNGWFKPKLIAEV
+233 TLNRWFKPEMLAQV
-247 KKEESFLLS
+247 KREETWLLS
-256 TASIR
+256 SASIT

-273 GVISRYD
+273 GVISRFD
-280 HLFMRYSGTA
+280 HLFQRYSGTA

-340 AEANVAAAARYMAEL
+340 AEANIAASARYMAEL
-355 QGHFSDVGDPAQRAL
+355 QGHFQDVGDPSQRVL
-370 FALAAYNG
+370 FALASYNG
-378 GFHHIRDAMA
+378 GYFHIRDAMA

-397 QNWGHVREYVLRL
+397 YNWGSVREYVLRL
-410 TQPAYYGDPVVK
+410 SQPAYYHDPAVK

-445 CGGASFHES
+445 SGGARFHES
-454 YRGGSR
+454 YRGGAR
-460 GPGIGRG
+460 GSGAFGG
-467 TDSFNGAPVKSK
+467 GSFHGAPVKSK
-479 RNYQRKY
+479 RHYQNKY

>member
-1 MLFFRTFAVAMRKKL
+1 MRKKL
-16 YLYALYSLF
+16 YLYAFYALI
-25 LLASCADKKPQQ
+25 LLGSCEEKKPQQ

-42 GTPVG
+42 GTPIG
-47 EVEAMDGSEED
+47 EVEGMSDGEEEGAD
-58 GTAESTEDGDAGNQA
+58 ESANKNKRQKGF
-73 QQRGLSLSD
+73 SLED
-82 IQDNGELIMLT
+82 IQENGELIMLT

-136 MIQKLQ
+136 MIQKLT
-142 KGEGDIIAVPLPRH
+142 KGEGDIIAVPLSRKQT
-156 ILKGGKTSP
+156 KG
-165 GKTSPGKSS
+165 
-174 AGKTSPGKS
+174 
-183 SAGKTSPGKTS
+183 
-194 DGKTLPDGN
+194 
-203 HAADLQFC
+203 DLLFC
-211 GVTPDNGKTQWAV
+211 GVTPDSTRTQWAV
-224 IGGNKSLAD
+224 VGGNKSLAD
-233 TLNGWFKPKLIAEV
+233 TLNGWFKPKMIAET
-247 KKEESFLLS
+247 KKEENWLLS
-256 TASIR
+256 TASVT

-280 HLFMRYSGTA
+280 HLFQRYSGTA

-326 TAAHLGLPMSAIHD
+326 TADHLGLPMSAIHD
-340 AEANVAAAARYMAEL
+340 AESNVAAAAKYMAEL
-355 QGHFSDVGDPAQRAL
+355 QGHFSDIGDPTQRVL

-378 GFHHIRDAMA
+378 GFHHIRDAMN

-397 QNWGHVREYVLRL
+397 YNWGHVREYVLRL
-410 TQPAYYGDPVVK
+410 AQPAYYRDPVVK
-422 YGYMR
+422 YGFMR

-445 CGGASFHES
+445 CGGASFHDS

-460 GPGIGRG
+460 GIGG
-467 TDSFNGAPVKSK
+467 GAFHGAPMKSK
-479 RNYQRKY
+479 RHYQGKY